1 MRSFLMLVPLGV
13 AAQLQLSQNPVSGD
27 CRLSPDQL
35 RPITPAAFPYLYR
48 YEWDPTRKLE
58 TLYLSPA
65 LRLRI
70 EQRACIRHHITY
82 ELSVPASYPL
92 TQGFTRGLMAL
103 LDTVLTLLH
112 RDNFEFLAIKE
123 TVWPKLLQQAAM
135 RSLGEVVMLPL
146 QEWSFLLR
154 LDEEKGR
161 AVITLETIRYLSSQA
176 IVRPGVPDYL
186 DDGWGP

>member
-1 MRSFLMLVPLGV
+1 MRSLLMLMPLAV

-48 YEWDPTRKLE
+48 YEWEPARKLE

-82 ELSVPASYPL
+82 ELSVPVSYPFP
-92 TQGFTRGLMAL
+92 QGFTRGLMAL

-123 TVWPKLLQQAAM
+123 SVWPKLLQQAAM
-135 RSLGEVVMLPL
+135 RSLGEVIMLPL

>member
-1 MRSFLMLVPLGV
+1 MRCLLLSLPFFLS
-13 AAQLQLSQNPVSGD
+13 AQLQLSQNPVSGD
-27 CRLSPDQL
+27 CRLTPDQL
-35 RPITPAAFPYLYR
+35 RPITPRAFPYLYR
-48 YEWDPTRKLE
+48 YEWDPVRKLE
-58 TLYLSPA
+58 TLELSPT

-70 EQRACIRHHITY
+70 EQRACIRHHVTY
-82 ELSVPASYPL
+82 ELRVAAGYSFP
-92 TQGFTRGLMAL
+92 QGFTRGLMAL

-112 RDNFEFLAIKE
+112 RDNFEFLALKE

-135 RSLGEVVMLPL
+135 RSLGEVIMLPL

-154 LDEEKGR
+154 LDEEKGQ

>member
-1 MRSFLMLVPLGV
+1 MLMPLAA

-35 RPITPAAFPYLYR
+35 KPLTPIAFPYLYR
-48 YEWDPTRKLE
+48 YEWDPSRKLE
-58 TLYLSPA
+58 TLYLSPT
-65 LRLRI
+65 LRIRI

-82 ELSVPASYPL
+82 ELSLPASHPFP
-92 TQGFTRGLMAL
+92 QGFTRGLMAL

-112 RDNFEFLAIKE
+112 RNNFEFLAVKE
-123 TVWPKLLQQAAM
+123 AVWPKLLQQAAV
-135 RSLGEVVMLPL
+135 RSLGEVIMLPL
-146 QEWSFLLR
+146 QEWSFLLKV
-154 LDEEKGR
+154 DQEKGYSI
-161 AVITLETIRYLSSQA
+161 ITLETIRYISSQA